1 MARYTGPSC
10 RLCRREGVKLFLKG
24 ERCFGPKCAIE
35 RRNLPPG
42 QPGTGR
48 PPRQRF
54 SNYAQQLREKQ
65 KLRRTY
71 GVMERQFRRYFEM
84 AERQSGRT
92 GEIVLQMLEL
102 RLDNVFF
109 RMGFAT
115 SRKQARQLV
124 SHGHVEVNGRRA
136 KSPSQIL
143 AVGDLV
149 GVRASSRNLSV
160 VQTALE
166 INAQRPVQSWVE
178 VNPGEMSGRVTGL
191 PGPQSSD
198 VAIQEQLIVEYYSR

>member
-42 QPGTGR
+42 QAGTGR

-65 KLRRTY
+65 KVRRTY
-71 GVMERQFRRYFEM
+71 GVMERQFRRYFQM
-84 AERQSGRT
+84 AEKQSGRT
-92 GEIVLQMLEL
+92 GEIVLQMLEM

-149 GVRASSRNLSV
+149 GLRPSSRDLSV

-166 INAQRPVQSWVE
+166 INAQRPIQSWVE
-178 VNPGEMSGRVTGL
+178 VNPGEMNGRVTGL

>member
-24 ERCFGPKCAIE
+24 ERCFGPKCGIE

-48 PPRQRF
+48 APRQRF

-65 KLRRTY
+65 KVRRTY
-71 GVMERQFRRYFEM
+71 GVMERQFRRYFQM

-92 GEIVLQMLEL
+92 GEIVLQLLEM

-136 KSPSQIL
+136 KSPSQVLSI
-143 AVGDLV
+143 GDLV
-149 GVRASSRNLSV
+149 AVRQSSRDLAV
-160 VQTALE
+160 IEAALE
-166 INAQRPVQSWVE
+166 INAQRPIQSWVD
-178 VNPGEMSGRVTGL
+178 VNPNDMNGRITAM

>member
-24 ERCFGPKCAIE
+24 ERCFTPKCAIE

-48 PPRQRF
+48 GPRHRF
-54 SNYAQQLREKQ
+54 SNYGQQLREKQ
-65 KLRRTY
+65 KVRRAY
-71 GVMERQFRRYFEM
+71 GVQERQFRRYFAM
-84 AERQSGRT
+84 AEREGGRT
-92 GEIVLQMLEL
+92 GEIVLRLLEM

-124 SHGHVEVNGRRA
+124 NHGHVEVNGRRA

-143 AVGDLV
+143 SIGDEVAV
-149 GVRASSRNLSV
+149 RESSRDLDLIAYSLEVIATRPNREWLEV
-160 VQTALE
+160 EPHAFRGRITAE
-166 INAQRPVQSWVE
+166 PD
-178 VNPGEMSGRVTGL
+178 PM
-191 PGPQSSD
+191 SSD
-198 VAIQEQLIVEYYSR
+198 VAIQEHLIVEYYSR

>member
-1 MARYTGPSC
+1 M
-10 RLCRREGVKLFLKG
+10 KLFLKG

-48 PPRQRF
+48 APRQRF

-65 KLRRTY
+65 KVRRTY
-71 GVMERQFRRYFEM
+71 GVMERQFRRYFQM

-92 GEIVLQMLEL
+92 GEIVLQLLEM

-136 KSPSQIL
+136 KSPSQVLSI
-143 AVGDLV
+143 GDLV
-149 GVRASSRNLSV
+149 AVRQSSRDLAV
-160 VQTALE
+160 IETALE
-166 INAQRPVQSWVE
+166 INAQRPSQSWVD
-178 VNPGEMSGRVTGL
+178 VNPNDMNGRITAL

>member
-24 ERCFGPKCAIE
+24 ERCFTPKCAIE

-48 PPRQRF
+48 GPRHRF
-54 SNYAQQLREKQ
+54 SNYGQQLREKQ
-65 KLRRTY
+65 KVRRAY
-71 GVMERQFRRYFEM
+71 GVQERQFRRYFAM
-84 AERQSGRT
+84 AEREGGRT
-92 GEIVLQMLEL
+92 GEIVLRLLEM

-124 SHGHVEVNGRRA
+124 NHGHVEVNGRRA
-136 KSPSQIL
+136 KSPSQVL
-143 AVGDLV
+143 SVGDEV
-149 GVRASSRNLSV
+149 AVRESSRDLGVIAYS
-160 VQTALE
+160 L
-166 INAQRPVQSWVE
+166 E
-178 VNPGEMSGRVTGL
+178 VNATRPNREWLEVEPNAFRGRITAE
-191 PGPQSSD
+191 PDPMSSD
-198 VAIQEQLIVEYYSR
+198 VAIQEHLIVEYYSR